1 MTLLDDGWT
10 TEQAKGLLDS
20 LKLDGGIPEWET
32 NYLEKLRDWCA
43 RHDEDWTTI
52 EAQLEFVAYELCHS
66 YEGIG
71 AALKSATT
79 IGEAKEAIEPYVQ
92 LIRAP
97 LVSRGPRL
105 PR

>member
-79 IGEAKEAIEPYVQ
+79 IEEAKEAIEPYVK
-92 LIRAP
+92 LIRSP
-97 LVSRGPRL
+97 LVSTGPRL